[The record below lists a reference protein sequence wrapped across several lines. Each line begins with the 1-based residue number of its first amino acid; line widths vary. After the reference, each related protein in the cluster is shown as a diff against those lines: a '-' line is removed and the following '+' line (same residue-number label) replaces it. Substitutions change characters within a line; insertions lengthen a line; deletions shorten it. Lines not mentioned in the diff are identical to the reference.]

1 MQTDSF
7 TLHFSSL
14 KDSRQSA
21 KVHYP
26 LFDILFLTLCAV
38 MTGAEGWEDIED
50 FGVHRLDWLQKRGF
64 FQHGIP
70 VHDTIARVIS
80 KLEPALL
87 QQCFI
92 DWMNDVSTRSAGELI
107 AIDGKTLRGSWQPG
121 DRSSAI
127 HMVSAFACSNSLV
140 LGQVKTDEKSN
151 EIRAIPELLRLLEI
165 KGCLVSIDAMGC
177 QKQIAQQIVD
187 QKGDYLLA
195 VKGNQARLHSALE
208 KSFQHFESIERQD
221 IEQQKSRLE
230 GRSYQVLNAVVLPEE
245 IKSQWPELKTIAM
258 TSSYRMTKEQ
268 APCFERRYF
277 ISSAELDVDQFAHAC
292 RSHWLI
298 ENQLHWVLDVSMNE
312 DNSQI
317 YRENA
322 AANLASIRHMTLNML
337 RQDTSRKLSI
347 PRKKRALMMD
357 PSYLDTVI
365 AAGIGVCKK

>member
-7 TLHFSSL
+7 TLHFSAL
-14 KDSRQSA
+14 KDQRQSA

-26 LFDILFLTLCAV
+26 LFDIIFLTLCAV

-64 FQHGIP
+64 FKHGIP

-80 KLEPALL
+80 QLEPALL

-92 DWMNDVSTRSAGELI
+92 DWMCDVSSRTEGELV

-121 DRSSAI
+121 NRSSAI
-127 HMVSAFACSNSLV
+127 HMVSAFACSSSLV
-140 LGQVKTDEKSN
+140 LGQVKTEEKSN

-165 KGCLVSIDAMGC
+165 KGCLISIDAMGC
-177 QKQIAQQIVD
+177 QKQIAQQIIE

-195 VKGNQARLHSALE
+195 VKGNQGRLHSALD
-208 KSFQHFESIERQD
+208 KSFQAYESIERQD
-221 IEQQKSRLE
+221 TEQQKSRLE
-230 GRSYQVLNAVVLPEE
+230 GRSYQVLSAVVLPEDIRE
-245 IKSQWPELKTIAM
+245 QWPMLKTIAVA
-258 TSSYRMTKEQ
+258 SSYRMTKDQ
-268 APCFERRYF
+268 YPSYERRYF
-277 ISSAELDVDQFAHAC
+277 ISSAELDVDQFANAC

-312 DNSQI
+312 DNCQI
-317 YRENA
+317 YRANA
-322 AANLASIRHMTLNML
+322 PANLASIRHIGLNML
-337 RQDTSRKLSI
+337 RQDKSRKLSV

-357 PSYLDTVI
+357 PGYLDAVLE
-365 AAGIGVCKK
+365 AGIGVFKK